1 MIPAG
6 MPMGFLDKFL
16 DWHLIYFV
24 DYNRQNRHV
33 FAGYNRYRGFCSGF
47 EGVAFVPNAGVGTN
61 GGKNETYLRTR
72 GGDGVLIL
80 PA

>member
-16 DWHLIYFV
+16 DWHVIYFV

-33 FAGYNRYRGFCSGF
+33 FTGYNRCM
-47 EGVAFVPNAGVGTN
+47 GVEV
-61 GGKNETYLRTR
+61 
-72 GGDGVLIL
+72 VLKVLHLFQMRVLEQMEERMKRIC
-80 PA
+80 AREEVMGC

>member
-16 DWHLIYFV
+16 DWHVIYFV

-33 FAGYNRYRGFCSGF
+33 FTGYNRCM
-47 EGVAFVPNAGVGTN
+47 GVEAVKENADTTII
-61 GGKNETYLRTR
+61 EEDLS
-72 GGDGVLIL
+72 I
-80 PA
+80 